1 MILTASN
8 GYVVRRTEYIQ
19 VRKNGSAT
27 ALFTRKSTEEE
38 SYKSAAIYGSILY
51 LALNGGRL
59 RLMDLDTGEVILE
72 SPTGGQHE
80 MVTVTPHGFCNEAGF
95 YPATAW
101 RS

>member
-1 MILTASN
+1 ML
-8 GYVVRRTEYIQ
+8 
-19 VRKNGSAT
+19 
-27 ALFTRKSTEEE
+27 TRKSTEKE

-59 RLMDLDTGEVILE
+59 RLINLDTGEMILE

-80 MVTVTPHGFCNEAGF
+80 MVTVTPYGFCNEGAF

-101 RS
+101 KS